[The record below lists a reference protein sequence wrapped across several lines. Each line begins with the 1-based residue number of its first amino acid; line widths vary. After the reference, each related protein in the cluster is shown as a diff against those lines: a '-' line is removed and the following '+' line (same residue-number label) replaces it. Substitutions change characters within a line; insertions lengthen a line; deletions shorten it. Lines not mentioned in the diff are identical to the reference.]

1 MKRKTKITISAL
13 AVMFVAAIA
22 VAIASF
28 SFAGGGK
35 GDDLLSDSEIIAD
48 ASSNV
53 SDKTIIDYIIEN
65 SNSTDEEVDKE
76 YHIAEITSG
85 TASTLETFVKS
96 EAFKRYVIDGNRTI
110 MKRTITVD
118 NVEKEIDN
126 LMAEKSITFQSY
138 TPDVTDVEA
147 LKYISNAD
155 LIYVTN
161 EDGSKFSKTNDL
173 SEDLYDILHTYS
185 LGDFKPLIIDNPVAT
200 KSDDAV
206 SKNMKDLASSVYGPN
221 EKYYYAFKWAT
232 GLEASDYLSH
242 TGGSLYLGINGKTQM
257 SVWGSVYETDPVT
270 DTTAPPMSMARIL
283 TVTQDGSTDRTDK
296 LLTGNTAVS
305 GGIYT
310 QDGTELVTNATSVRY
325 YKMADDSIMSKNGYN
340 ARTVTKPVYF
350 QNDIVTLADSEALNF
365 DQYDMI
371 VIEDS
376 CFGLDISN
384 ALYKKYAQAM
394 YSKMHIVYSSE
405 MGTADAT
412 EIPVP
417 DDYKDTNYTKLFY
430 LLATANGVSRY
441 ENVMITNRAEFSL
454 ITTSTSA
461 STAKV
466 IADLINASKY
476 RGIGGR
482 GSSSSM
488 FTVLEIQ
495 PCYPIDEDVA
505 QYVGTKVRRDSKYTG
520 MFGSGNYYTVP
531 MNVVNGKSKEQLE
544 EGAEYYAWELTK
556 AKLADALNLPVDK
569 INLVQMS
576 SEEFA
581 CDKTEILGNYD
592 LVYIGGNT
600 TALKSLEQYLSIFG
614 IDNSGA
620 KVGDII
626 NTRLND
632 IKKLPIYTMYAHSG
646 ELVAVSLDTMKDS
659 GGPAR
664 DGSIPL
670 AKVKVNGQYK
680 DTIAPLNGNDITNA
694 RYTALKSYIDAGMPV
709 VVSKELTNAFNI
721 AVTDGYLQ
729 NCIDPDSNMYK
740 VLAACKAS
748 KSNNV
753 LWSFDQTQVE
763 DILSDGTLGDTV
775 TGYVSVFKDK
785 ATVTDETGTHEVD
798 GPKKLLG
805 DIYVDSAKRPKL
817 ALTSMPAIYNR
828 FDETTKLDNRTL
840 KFKYDITN
848 SSDYTVKL
856 YIDDDGNS
864 KFDRKNEYMAQG
876 DKTTLTYT
884 CADKFFGPVY
894 WMIEVTDKATNA
906 TASQTGISYIKNTN
920 NEPQLVNVLQIM
932 PGKPVISDN
941 PYADRKSAGEG
952 AEGWNALYFCTVCQQ
967 AYQRLE
973 YNPYSNSGARNNY
986 GAYYSGNYFDS
997 YNGYFNGDT
1006 NSKYLG
1012 KHEHKFGIV
1021 SYDST
1026 MEVVGKS
1033 GYYGM
1038 DNWDNNL
1045 ADEIDDLYDFDID
1058 IVLRSEFEQ
1067 MAQDAANAYDYVVD
1081 DNGNVTKTKLSE
1093 ADKKKV
1099 VDAYVIGSDDAEADK
1114 YKAFKTID
1122 EKYQFIMQRKYQELA
1137 STYWQL
1143 YQYMKEDSAKNKS
1156 KTGTDNDLYKDITKT
1171 TKDAREE
1178 LDEQIDKMISNL
1190 NSADLNAYGISVSE
1204 MKSELNR
1211 LKNLG
1216 TYSDYYSIKNNAAI
1230 YNDISLPFLS
1240 NNRSVSLNT
1249 YMDTYFR
1256 TKDKELDYK
1265 ELYKKYSRYAAG
1277 NDWMQDCYDSV
1288 ILGPSE
1294 DFAADDITDAQALA
1308 DLKSY
1313 ILADKQLILFHDT
1326 LTKFADKGTATL
1338 TSVLRPYFG
1347 MDRYHMGTPETD
1359 KADEYYVHYT
1369 SDDKDK
1375 YKYFMTNMSWKT
1387 DDSKYASWY
1396 DDMKSIYAKMP
1407 KKYLTS
1413 IAYTDVVNVGEGG
1426 SGTNRYTLPYKYAD
1440 VEWGTMSHWN
1450 AAASFNKSDNQKY
1463 GTDRASQNNVGIV
1476 TTYPFTLA
1484 SELYI
1489 SGTHPQAYALDI
1501 EDDDLTVWYSL
1512 AGGSNSKD
1520 GSSIFAASPK
1530 DGMDNYFIY
1539 TYKNVNYCGAG
1550 HTKVTGVFKNNND
1563 ERYLYINLICNSV
1576 RNSVKQPTINIYD
1589 YGTENNNI
1597 FKRDAS
1603 DAYYTKV
1610 DSDTA
1615 YPDFSFKVTV
1625 DKSEDVTLSNVKI
1638 FYDLDYSEDN
1648 TSNAY
1653 TADANHILIAN
1664 WSSSTNVEAGKIRD
1678 VFRYDSDLLF
1688 REKLGSNGK
1697 PIVKGI
1703 KKDANGNDMKDANGN
1718 PIYEY
1723 EYETENHINI
1733 DGTVTDKIE
1742 NVSRLKLQ
1750 PSYFAP
1756 YNNEYTYLVIEATD
1770 SAGNKVYQRVKIM
1783 IKPRLFDLT

>member
-118 NVEKEIDN
+118 NVEQEIDN

-394 YSKMHIVYSSE
+394 YSKIHVVYSSE

-454 ITTSTSA
+454 ITSSTSA

-505 QYVGTKVRRDSKYTG
+505 QYVGTHVKARNSEYTS

-544 EGAEYYAWELTK
+544 EGTEYYAWELTK

-600 TALKSLEQYLSIFG
+600 TALKSLEQYMSIFG
-614 IDNSGA
+614 INNSGG
-620 KVGDII
+620 KVGDVI
-626 NTRLND
+626 NTKLD
-632 IKKLPIYTMYAHSG
+632 EIKKLPIYTMYTHSG
-646 ELVAVSLDTMKDS
+646 ELVSVSLDAMGDS
-659 GGPAR
+659 GGPVR
-664 DGSIPL
+664 GGKNYSMGVPL
-670 AKVKVNGQYK
+670 AKVKVNGEYK
-680 DTIAPLNGNDITNA
+680 DTIAPLNGNDITNS

-828 FDETTKLDNRTL
+828 FDENTKLDNRTL
-840 KFKYDITN
+840 KFKYDVTN

-884 CADKFFGPVY
+884 CADNFFGPVY
-894 WMIEVTDKATNA
+894 WMIEVTDKNTNV
-906 TASQTGISYIKNTN
+906 TASQTGISYIKNRKQ
-920 NEPQLVNVLQIM
+920 EQQPVNVLQIM
-932 PGKPVISDN
+932 PGETATNSWDK
-941 PYADRKSAGEG
+941 KSAGEG

-973 YNPYSNSGARNNY
+973 YNPYSNAGSR
-986 GAYYSGNYFDS
+986 
-997 YNGYFNGDT
+997 NGYSALYGGQYYDTANGIVE
-1006 NSKYLG
+1006 NKYYLG

-1026 MEVVGKS
+1026 LEVPGHA

-1038 DNWDNNL
+1038 DYWDNNL
-1045 ADEIDDLYDFDID
+1045 ADEIGDLYDFDID

-1067 MAQDAANAYDYVVD
+1067 MAQDASKAYDYVVD
-1081 DNGNVTKTKLSE
+1081 DNGNVTKTKVPE

-1099 VDAYVIGSDDAEADK
+1099 VDTFVIGTDDAEADK
-1114 YKAFKTID
+1114 YQALETVD
-1122 EKYQFIMQRKYQELA
+1122 EKYQFIMKRKYEELA

-1143 YQYMKEDSAKNKS
+1143 YQYMKEDTAKNTS
-1156 KTGTDNDLYKDITKT
+1156 SSDDSMYKDIKQT
-1171 TKDAREE
+1171 TKDARAD

-1190 NSADLNAYGISVSE
+1190 SSDKLSGVGVNCSVDE
-1204 MKSELNR
+1204 MKSELKR
-1211 LKNLG
+1211 LKKLE
-1216 TYSDYYSIKNNAAI
+1216 TYSDYYSIANKQAI
-1230 YNDISLPFLS
+1230 YVDISKPFLS
-1240 NNRSVSLNT
+1240 SDGSVSMNT
-1249 YMDTYFR
+1249 YLSDYFKA
-1256 TKDKELDYK
+1256 KDKELDYK

-1277 NDWMQDCYDSV
+1277 NDWLQDCYDSV

-1294 DFAADDITDAQALA
+1294 DFAADDITDVQALA

-1326 LTKFADKGTATL
+1326 LTKFANGGSSTL
-1338 TSVLRPYFG
+1338 TSTLRPYFG
-1347 MDRYHMGTPETD
+1347 MDRYHMGAPETD

-1375 YKYFMTNMSWKT
+1375 YFMTNMSWKT
-1387 DDSKYASWY
+1387 EDSKYASWY
-1396 DDMKSIYAKMP
+1396 NDMKSISPAMP
-1407 KKYLTS
+1407 QKYLTS
-1413 IAYTDVVNVGEGG
+1413 VAYTDVVNVGRGG

-1440 VEWGTMSHWN
+1440 VAWKTMSFWG
-1450 AAASFNKSDNQKY
+1450 AAASFNKTDNEEY

-1688 REKLGSNGK
+1688 REKLGSDGK

>member
-13 AVMFVAAIA
+13 AVMFVAVIA

-28 SFAGGGK
+28 SLAGGGK

-48 ASSNV
+48 ASSNI

-65 SNSTDEEVDKE
+65 SNSEDEDTDPI

-85 TASTLETFVKS
+85 TPSTLESFVES
-96 EAFKRYVIDGNRTI
+96 GDFGEYVINGNRTI
-110 MKRTITVD
+110 DALMKEGC
-118 NVEKEIDN
+118 VEY
-126 LMAEKSITFQSY
+126 KSFKPS
-138 TPDVTDVEA
+138 VTDEES

-161 EDGSKFSKTNDL
+161 EDGSKFSKTNDI
-173 SEDLYDILHTYS
+173 SESLYDILHTYS

-200 KSDDAV
+200 KSEDAV
-206 SKNMKDLASSVYGPN
+206 SKNMKDLASAVYGPS
-221 EKYYYAFKWAT
+221 EKYYYAFKWDSTLSA
-232 GLEASDYLSH
+232 EQYLSH
-242 TGGSLYLGINGKTQM
+242 TSGSLYLGINGTTQ
-257 SVWGSVYETDPVT
+257 SARWTKVYETSPVD
-270 DTTAPPMSMARIL
+270 DTTAQMSMARIL
-283 TVTQDGSTDRTDK
+283 TITQ
-296 LLTGNTAVS
+296 
-305 GGIYT
+305 
-310 QDGTELVTNATSVRY
+310 NATTTKTDALLDGNQASPVIYGGDGVQLSEEAAKVRY
-325 YKMADDSIMSKNGYN
+325 YKRTPDTLLDKYGYN
-340 ARTVTKPVYF
+340 ARTKTKPVYIE
-350 QNDIVTLADSEALNF
+350 NDITTLEDIGSLYL
-365 DQYDMI
+365 DDYDMI

-384 ALYKKYAQAM
+384 SVYKQLAQAM
-394 YSKMHIVYSSE
+394 YAKVHIVYGSD

-430 LLATANGVSRY
+430 LIASVNGVSKY
-441 ENVMITNRAEFSL
+441 ENVMVTNRADFSL
-454 ITTSTSA
+454 VTTSKSSA
-461 STAKV
+461 TAKV

-482 GSSSSM
+482 GSSSTM
-488 FTVLEIQ
+488 FSVLEIQ

-505 QYVGTKVRRDSKYTG
+505 QYVGTKIRRNAKYTS

-544 EGAEYYAWELTK
+544 EGTEYYAWELTK
-556 AKLADALNLPVDK
+556 AKLADALNLPIDK

-600 TALKSLEQYLSIFG
+600 TALKSLNQYLSIFG
-614 IDNSGA
+614 IANEGV
-620 KVGDII
+620 KVGDVID
-626 NTRLND
+626 TRLSD
-632 IKKLPIYTMYAHSG
+632 IEKLPIYTMYAHSG
-646 ELVAVSLDTMKDS
+646 ELVAVSLDTMGDS

-664 DGSIPL
+664 DGTIPL

-694 RYTALKSYIDAGMPV
+694 RYTALKSYIEAGMPV
-709 VVSKELTNAFNI
+709 VVSKELTNAFTV
-721 AVTDGYLQ
+721 AETSGYLQ
-729 NCIDPDSNMYK
+729 NSIDPDSNMYK
-740 VLAACKAS
+740 VLAACKSS
-748 KSNNV
+748 KLGNV
-753 LWSFDQTQVE
+753 LWNFDQTQVE
-763 DILSDGTLGDTV
+763 DVMSDGTLGDTL
-775 TGYVSVFKDK
+775 TGYVSIFKEK
-785 ATVTDETGTHEVD
+785 VTVTDEDGNTSEID
-798 GPKKLLG
+798 GPRKLLG

-840 KFKYDITN
+840 KFKYDVTN

-894 WMIEVTDKATNA
+894 WMIEVTDKATNV

-997 YNGYFNGDT
+997 YNGYFQGNT
-1006 NSKYLG
+1006 YSKYLG

-1099 VDAYVIGSDDAEADK
+1099 VDAFVIGADDAEADK
-1114 YKAFKTID
+1114 YQALDTID
-1122 EKYQFIMQRKYQELA
+1122 AKYQFIMQRQYQELA

-1156 KTGTDNDLYKDITKT
+1156 ATGTDNDLYKDITKT

-1178 LDEQIDKMISNL
+1178 LDKQIDKMISNL
-1190 NSADLNAYGISVSE
+1190 SDEKLKQYNITAKE
-1204 MKSELNR
+1204 MTSELER
-1211 LKNLG
+1211 LKELG
-1216 TYSDYYSIKNNAAI
+1216 TYSDYYSIASNKAC

-1240 NNRSVSLNT
+1240 NDNSVS
-1249 YMDTYFR
+1249 MDTYMSTYFK

-1277 NDWMQDCYDSV
+1277 SDWMQDCYDSV

-1294 DFAADDITDAQALA
+1294 DFAADDITDPQALA

-1338 TSVLRPYFG
+1338 TAALRPYFG

-1359 KADEYYVHYT
+1359 NADEYYVHYT

-1375 YKYFMTNMSWKT
+1375 YFMTNLSWKT

-1396 DDMKSIYAKMP
+1396 DDMKAIYNKMP
-1407 KKYLTS
+1407 QKYLSS
-1413 IAYTDVVNVGEGG
+1413 IAYTDVVNVGRGG
-1426 SGTNRYTLPYKYAD
+1426 TGSNRFTLPYKYAD
-1440 VEWGTMSHWN
+1440 VEWLTMSHWN
-1450 AAASFNKSDNQKY
+1450 AAASFNKSEQQQY

-1512 AGGSNSKD
+1512 AGGSNTKD

-1589 YGTENNNI
+1589 YGTENNNV

-1625 DKSEDVTLSNVKI
+1625 DKSEDVALSNVKI
-1638 FYDLDYSEDN
+1638 FYDLDYSETN

-1653 TADANHILIAN
+1653 AADANHILIAN
-1664 WSSSTNVEAGKIRD
+1664 WSSSSNVQAGKIRD

-1688 REKLGSNGK
+1688 REKLGSDGK
-1697 PIVKGI
+1697 PIITGV
-1703 KKDANGNDMKDANGN
+1703 KKDADGNEMKDALGN
-1718 PIYEY
+1718 PVYEY
-1723 EYETENHINI
+1723 QYETENHINL
-1733 DGTVTDKIE
+1733 DGTVTDQIE
-1742 NVSRLKLQ
+1742 NVSRLKLR
-1750 PSYFAP
+1750 PEYFAP

-1770 SAGNKVYQRVKIM
+1770 TAGNKVYQRVKIM
-1783 IKPRLFDLT
+1783 IKPTLFDLT

>member
-35 GDDLLSDSEIIAD
+35 GDDLLSDSEIVAD
-48 ASSNV
+48 ASANV

-65 SNSTDEEVDKE
+65 SNSTDEDVDKE

-96 EAFKRYVIDGNRTI
+96 EAFKQYVIDGNRTI

-118 NVEKEIDN
+118 NVEQEIDN
-126 LMAEKSITFQSY
+126 LMAEKSITFKSY
-138 TPDVTDVEA
+138 TPDVTDVDA

-242 TGGSLYLGINGKTQM
+242 TGGSLYLGINGKTQT

-270 DTTAPPMSMARIL
+270 DITASPMSMARIL

-305 GGIYT
+305 GGIYA

-350 QNDIVTLADSEALNF
+350 QNDIVTLADSEALDF

-394 YSKMHIVYSSE
+394 YSKIHIVYSSE

-505 QYVGTKVRRDSKYTG
+505 QYVGTHVKARNSEYTS

-544 EGAEYYAWELTK
+544 EGTEYYAWELTK
-556 AKLADALNLPVDK
+556 AKLADSLNLPVDK

-576 SEEFA
+576 SEELA

-600 TALKSLEQYLSIFG
+600 TALKSLEQYMSIFG
-614 IDNSGA
+614 INNSGG
-620 KVGDII
+620 KVGDVI
-626 NTRLND
+626 NTKLD
-632 IKKLPIYTMYAHSG
+632 EIKKLPIYTMYTHSG
-646 ELVAVSLDTMKDS
+646 ELVSVSLDAMGDS
-659 GGPAR
+659 GGPVR
-664 DGSIPL
+664 GGKNYSMGVPL
-670 AKVKVNGQYK
+670 AKVKVNGEYK
-680 DTIAPLNGNDITNA
+680 DTIAPLNGNDITNS

-828 FDETTKLDNRTL
+828 FDENTKLDNRTL
-840 KFKYDITN
+840 KFKYDVTN

-884 CADKFFGPVY
+884 CADNFFGPVY
-894 WMIEVTDKATNA
+894 WMIEVTDKNTNV
-906 TASQTGISYIKNTN
+906 TASQTGISYIKNRKQ
-920 NEPQLVNVLQIM
+920 EQQPVNVLQIM
-932 PGKPVISDN
+932 PGETATNSWDK
-941 PYADRKSAGEG
+941 KSAGEG

-973 YNPYSNSGARNNY
+973 YNPYSNAGSR
-986 GAYYSGNYFDS
+986 
-997 YNGYFNGDT
+997 NGYSALYGGQYYDTANGIVE
-1006 NSKYLG
+1006 NKYYLG

-1026 MEVVGKS
+1026 LEVPGHA

-1045 ADEIDDLYDFDID
+1045 ADEIGDLYDFDID

-1067 MAQDAANAYDYVVD
+1067 MAQDASKAYDYVVD
-1081 DNGNVTKTKLSE
+1081 NNGNVTKTKVLE
-1093 ADKKKV
+1093 DDKKKV
-1099 VDAYVIGSDDAEADK
+1099 VDTFVIGTDDAEADK
-1114 YKAFKTID
+1114 YQALETVD
-1122 EKYQFIMQRKYQELA
+1122 EKYQFIMKRKYEELA

-1143 YQYMKEDSAKNKS
+1143 YQYMKEDTAQNTSS
-1156 KTGTDNDLYKDITKT
+1156 SDDSIYKDIKQT
-1171 TKDAREE
+1171 TKDARAD

-1190 NSADLNAYGISVSE
+1190 SSDKLSGVGVNCSADE
-1204 MKSELNR
+1204 MKSELER
-1211 LKNLG
+1211 LKKLE
-1216 TYSDYYSIKNNAAI
+1216 TYSDYYSIANKQAI
-1230 YNDISLPFLS
+1230 YVDISKPFLS
-1240 NNRSVSLNT
+1240 SDGSVSMNT
-1249 YMDTYFR
+1249 YLSDYFKA
-1256 TKDKELDYK
+1256 KDKELDYK

-1277 NDWMQDCYDSV
+1277 NDWLQDCYDSV

-1294 DFAADDITDAQALA
+1294 DFAADDITDVQALA

-1313 ILADKQLILFHDT
+1313 ILSDKQLILFHDT
-1326 LTKFADKGTATL
+1326 LTKFANGGSSTL
-1338 TSVLRPYFG
+1338 TSTLRPYFG
-1347 MDRYHMGTPETD
+1347 MDRYHMGAPETD

-1375 YKYFMTNMSWKT
+1375 YFMTNMSWKT
-1387 DDSKYASWY
+1387 EDSKYASWY
-1396 DDMKSIYAKMP
+1396 NDMKSISPAMP
-1407 KKYLTS
+1407 QKYLTS
-1413 IAYTDVVNVGEGG
+1413 IAYTDVVNVGRGG

-1440 VEWGTMSHWN
+1440 VAWKTMSFWG
-1450 AAASFNKSDNQKY
+1450 AAASFNKTDNEEY

-1520 GSSIFAASPK
+1520 GSSVFAATPK

-1678 VFRYDSDLLF
+1678 VFRYDPDLLF
-1688 REKLGSNGK
+1688 KEKLGSDGK

-1783 IKPRLFDLT
+1783 IKPTLFDLT